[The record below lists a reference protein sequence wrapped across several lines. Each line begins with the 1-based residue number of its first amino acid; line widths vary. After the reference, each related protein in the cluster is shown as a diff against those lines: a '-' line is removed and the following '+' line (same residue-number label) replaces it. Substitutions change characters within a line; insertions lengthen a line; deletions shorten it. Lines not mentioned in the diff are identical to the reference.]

1 MSRRTQLLILI
12 GVIVVFAAIILFALL
27 QRKQTPANT
36 NNTNQVVLN
45 VNLVNVSLQNGNANT
60 NQPSAGTTT
69 DEATVKGI
77 AKSFASIYG
86 SFSTQNNFEN
96 ITELYFYMTPELKAQ
111 QEAFVAAEKAKQG
124 DTSLYKGTSSESRIV
139 HLDALDAQAGTAAV
153 TVTLVREET
162 SGNTTSPTTY
172 NQNLTLSFAK
182 IDGVWKVGRL
192 AWGAKQ

>member
-12 GVIVVFAAIILFALL
+12 GVVVVFAAIILFALL
-27 QRKQTPANT
+27 QRKQAPANT
-36 NNTNQVVLN
+36 NNANQVVLN

-172 NQNLTLSFAK
+172 NQNLTLTFAK

>member
-36 NNTNQVVLN
+36 NNANQVVLN

-139 HLDALDAQAGTAAV
+139 HLDALDEQAGTAAV

-172 NQNLTLSFAK
+172 NQNLTLTFAK

>member
-1 MSRRTQLLILI
+1 MSRRTQVLILI
-12 GVIVVFAAIILFALL
+12 GVVVVFAAIILFALL
-27 QRKQTPANT
+27 QRRQTPTNT
-36 NNTNQVVLN
+36 NNANQTVLN

-96 ITELYFYMTPELKAQ
+96 ITELYFYMTPELKVQ

-139 HLDALDAQAGTAAV
+139 HLDTLDAQAGTAAV

-162 SGNTTSPTTY
+162 SGSSATPTTY
-172 NQNLTLSFAK
+172 NQNLTLTFAK